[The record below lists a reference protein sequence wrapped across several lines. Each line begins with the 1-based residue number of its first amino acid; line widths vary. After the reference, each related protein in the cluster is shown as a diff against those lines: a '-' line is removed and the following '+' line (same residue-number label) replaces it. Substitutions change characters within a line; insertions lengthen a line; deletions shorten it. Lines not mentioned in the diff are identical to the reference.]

1 MHKEPQLFF
10 VKDNPYQKEGFMA
23 KNDLMRRVELNK
35 AIILDKKGIT

>member
-1 MHKEPQLFF
+1 
-10 VKDNPYQKEGFMA
+10 MA